1 MHMWWQRMGFWNIE
15 IQFTYHNIHPFKVYF
30 SMVFNIVTESCSLH
44 DYVVSEQFHHS
55 KTL

>member
-1 MHMWWQRMGFWNIE
+1 MHMWWQLMGFWNIE